1 MYLKPTIKE
10 KEMKLLMHW
19 LFKTNAPHQY
29 SFCEKNNSIL
39 LEGWTWMTL
48 ELLCNPIIKH
58 YEGLITLTTARQ
70 HTAKHCASSRTA
82 VCQSLFMLFQPLGTQ
97 AEAIHLAE
105 VSYILD
111 KFLQFC
117 NYILSASEAV
127 FKSIF
132 FLYLY

>member
-1 MYLKPTIKE
+1 
-10 KEMKLLMHW
+10 
-19 LFKTNAPHQY
+19 
-29 SFCEKNNSIL
+29 
-39 LEGWTWMTL
+39 MTL

-70 HTAKHCASSRTA
+70 HTAKHCASLRTA
-82 VCQSLFMLFQPLGTQ
+82 VCQSLFVLFQPLGTQ

-117 NYILSASEAV
+117 NYILSTSEAV
-127 FKSIF
+127 FKSVFFCTCIKHTKKLGIF
-132 FLYLY
+132 YLHSSSLPCVGYIPVNTLIL